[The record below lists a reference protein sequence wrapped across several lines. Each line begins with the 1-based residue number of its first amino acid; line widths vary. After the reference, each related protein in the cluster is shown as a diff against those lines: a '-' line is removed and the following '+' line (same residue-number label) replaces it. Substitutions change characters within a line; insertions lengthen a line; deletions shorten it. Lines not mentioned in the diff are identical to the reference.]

1 VSASNS
7 LSTSFPI
14 PENKASLLNATIHLE
29 ESASTASEVSKRK
42 KKKTKMI
49 NQNRNAI
56 TAQQESVSIALLLIL
71 KIKPNKPSGY
81 ASTDHMPNA
90 SIA

>member
-1 VSASNS
+1 MSASNS
-7 LSTSFPI
+7 LSTSFLI
-14 PENKASLLNATIHLE
+14 PESKASLLNATIRLE
-29 ESASTASEVSKRK
+29 ESASTASEVTKRK

-49 NQNRNAI
+49 SQNPNA
-56 TAQQESVSIALLLIL
+56 TMAQQESVSIALLLIL